1 MKSVLGDLS
10 GITPIFGRLICHL
23 NHATE
28 TKDGW
33 PPRSERRVKL
43 WVRQSVYHSWNKRKN
58 QLGYGSR
65 THSEFAEILLHRV
78 TISPQKQILG
88 DLKTYLAIEMSKNNT
103 LTHGKLWRCQTK
115 RSDTQITAE
124 IMQTYEICRNAI

>member
-1 MKSVLGDLS
+1 MIIFNFIYIEECFTIKFDHSVRKNAEKIDVNFRRTG
-10 GITPIFGRLICHL
+10 TL

-33 PPRSERRVKL
+33 PPRSGRRVKL
-43 WVRQSVYHSWNKRKN
+43 WIRQSVYRSWNEREN

-78 TISPQKQILG
+78 TISPPQFSRARRHK
-88 DLKTYLAIEMSKNNT
+88 AS
-103 LTHGKLWRCQTK
+103 
-115 RSDTQITAE
+115 
-124 IMQTYEICRNAI
+124 